1 MRKTFQ
7 LTFSI
12 WGVLAFIALPISYR
26 FLPNFGSWVS
36 AFLLPFNQWFCTTV
50 FNIDVSETYLISD
63 SAAFYS
69 TAILLL
75 IVAIV
80 IIVACNLLKK
90 QLFLAHLKTGCYFI
104 LIYWLS
110 YFLIRYGFDKIIGQ
124 QFYFPAPNTLH
135 TPVGYLSKDIL
146 FWSTMGTSS
155 TYNYFMAATEIVA
168 GSLLLWKRT
177 RFLGLICSFGVL
189 ANVLATNIG
198 FNISVKYLSGLLLL
212 TSIILLSYHFQ
223 HLKSLVGIH
232 STPKN
237 SVPELTIPKVWK
249 RVLKTA
255 IIILFATETI
265 FYGFIYENEFR
276 ITAKSFLV
284 EEVEG
289 SSEIFAQHSIH
300 RIHFHREGY
309 LVTET
314 FDQQFK
320 SFPIHQTPTGFR
332 LNNLNFAINEPKT
345 VMSWNENGKLNEW
358 KVKEIE
364 LGEMPLTED
373 ESHWCVERMI
383 GK

>member
-1 MRKTFQ
+1 MRKTLQ

-12 WGVLAFIALPISYR
+12 WAVLAFIALPISYR
-26 FLPNFGSWVS
+26 FLPNFGNWVS
-36 AFLLPFNQWFCTTV
+36 AFLLPFNQWFCTTI

-69 TAILLL
+69 TTILLL
-75 IVAIV
+75 IVAA
-80 IIVACNLLKK
+80 IIITGCKLLKK
-90 QLFLAHLKTGCYFI
+90 QSLLAHLRTGCYFI

-146 FWSTMGTSS
+146 FWSSMGTSS
-155 TYNYFMAATEIVA
+155 AYNYFMAATEIVA
-168 GSLLLWKRT
+168 GILLLWKRT

-198 FNISVKYLSGLLLL
+198 FDISVKYLSGLLLFA
-212 TSIILLSYHFQ
+212 SILLLSYHHQ
-223 HLKSLVGIH
+223 QLKLLVGIH

-237 SVPELTIPKVWK
+237 SLPELTIPELWK
-249 RVLKTA
+249 RVLKIA
-255 IIILFATETI
+255 IMLLFVAETI
-265 FYGFIYENEFR
+265 LYGFIYQNKFPT
-276 ITAKSFLV
+276 TAKSFLV

-289 SSEIFAQHSIH
+289 SSAISAQHSIH

-314 FDQQFK
+314 YDQQFK
-320 SFPIHQTPTGFR
+320 SYPIQETPTGFR

-345 VMSWNENGKLNEW
+345 VVSWNENGKVNEW

-364 LGEMPLTED
+364 LAKLPLNED
-373 ESHWCVERMI
+373 ESNWCVERIME
-383 GK
+383 